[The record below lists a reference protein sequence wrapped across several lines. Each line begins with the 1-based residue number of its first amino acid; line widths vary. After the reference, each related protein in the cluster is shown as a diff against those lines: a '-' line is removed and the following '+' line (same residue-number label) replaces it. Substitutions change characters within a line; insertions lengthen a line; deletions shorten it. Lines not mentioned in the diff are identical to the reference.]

1 MQDELYE
8 GYRLEDE
15 EELDN
20 APTGEGDDTEDESL
34 DDEDEELEEGSDE
47 EE

>member
-8 GYRLEDE
+8 GFTLEDE

-20 APTGEGDDTEDESL
+20 TPTGEGADEEEEE
-34 DDEDEELEEGSDE
+34 DEDEEAAVDE
-47 EE
+47 EAL

>member
-8 GYRLEDE
+8 GFTLEDE

-20 APTGEGDDTEDESL
+20 TPTGEGADEEEEE
-34 DDEDEELEEGSDE
+34 DEDEEAAADE
-47 EE
+47 EAL

>member
-8 GYRLEDE
+8 GFTLEDE

-20 APTGEGDDTEDESL
+20 TPTGEGA
-34 DDEDEELEEGSDE
+34 DEDEEEDDE
-47 EE
+47 EEATTTDEEAL